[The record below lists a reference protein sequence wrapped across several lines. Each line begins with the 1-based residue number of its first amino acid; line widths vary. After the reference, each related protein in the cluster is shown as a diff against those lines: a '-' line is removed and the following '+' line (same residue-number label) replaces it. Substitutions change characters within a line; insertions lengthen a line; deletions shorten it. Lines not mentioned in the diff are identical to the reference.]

1 MKGRKPLPSK
11 IIDIKGAKGY
21 HRKAADKESEPK
33 PPSSIPDCP
42 EHLSP
47 EAQIEWVRMAAN
59 MEPLGILTN
68 LDKAIFAMY
77 CEAYANWAIATK
89 ITQVEGMIT
98 ITKDGYPI
106 QNPYFSIA
114 NKAKEQMLKALV
126 EMGMTPSSRSR
137 IKVDKPAET
146 ENVKE
151 RFFK

>member
-11 IIDIKGAKGY
+11 VIDIKGARGY
-21 HRKAADKESEPK
+21 HRTKTDVETEPS
-33 PPSSIPDCP
+33 PPSSIPECP

-47 EAQIEWVRMAAN
+47 EAKIEWCRMAVN

-77 CEAYANWAIATK
+77 CEAYANWAMAT
-89 ITQVEGMIT
+89 IRVQTEGMVSIT
-98 ITKDGYPI
+98 DKGYPI

-114 NKAKEQMLKALV
+114 NKAKEQMLKAMV

-137 IKVDKPAET
+137 IKVEKPAET